1 MRRRSGVFCK
11 FLFGIVCACFHGSC
25 VLLKGLT
32 LLPGGARSWI
42 AQASRLADKLR
53 WTVTVQKTGL
63 LFDFVVK
70 KRKVI
75 IRYCAASVK
84 GSVNDQRITN
94 AGKSSLSETGS
105 DGGELVK
112 ISQGVCTGPGG
123 VGKTMEEKNLDDG
136 IKVTGKAA
144 NDKARSSF
152 PSCPA
157 EQSRRV
163 FDNFPLCSSFD
174 LFCRRWR
181 NKRGGPHFEGRPF
194 LLSNSFCTFSTPV
207 NAGISRT
214 C

>member
-1 MRRRSGVFCK
+1 M
-11 FLFGIVCACFHGSC
+11 
-25 VLLKGLT
+25 
-32 LLPGGARSWI
+32 
-42 AQASRLADKLR
+42 
-53 WTVTVQKTGL
+53 
-63 LFDFVVK
+63 
-70 KRKVI
+70 
-75 IRYCAASVK
+75 
-84 GSVNDQRITN
+84 NDQRITN

-152 PSCPA
+152 PSSPA

-163 FDNFPLCSSFD
+163 FDNFPFARVLTCFAD
-174 LFCRRWR
+174 AGAT
-181 NKRGGPHFEGRPF
+181 KKGGSHFEGRPF
-194 LLSNSFCTFSTPV
+194 LLYNSFCTFSTPV